1 MVPAKYSMY
10 GFIYVTENI
19 LNGKKYVGQRA
30 YKGRWHL
37 YLGSGTLLRK
47 AIKAHGATHFRRTII
62 EEAQTA
68 EELNSLEAFYVEK
81 FNAVADPNWYNLVPG
96 GHANVTR
103 GFTGKKHSEETKAKM
118 RVNHKRTVTE
128 NVSKA
133 SAANA
138 KRMSSNKEARAKQS
152 AAISGAKHFRAS
164 SVTIDGITYP
174 TITAARKAGY
184 SYQFIKAKQ
193 LD

>member
-1 MVPAKYSMY
+1 MY
-10 GFIYVTENI
+10 GFIYVTENL

-30 YKGRWHL
+30 YQGRWHL

-47 AIKAHGATHFRRTII
+47 AIRAHGAASFKRTII
-62 EEAQTA
+62 QEAQTA
-68 EELNSLEAFYVEK
+68 DELNRLEAFYVEQ
-81 FNAVADPNWYNLVPG
+81 FNAVDDPNWYNLVPG

-103 GFTGKKHSEETKAKM
+103 GFAGKKHTEDTKVKM
-118 RVNHKRTVTE
+118 RANHKRTVTE

-133 SAANA
+133 SAATA
-138 KRMSSNKEARAKQS
+138 RRMSADKEARAKQS

-184 SYQFIKAKQ
+184 SYLFIKAKQ
-193 LD
+193 LG